1 MEQLIELYL
10 YKNKKCPLPQVGTLH
25 LSTSNAVAW
34 YADKRME
41 APLPVIKLAETVL
54 PADDFIS
61 FIAARKNISIT
72 EANIL
77 LDDYCSSLKK
87 LNANSESLLHNTGR
101 FFVNPEGV
109 LVFKANE
116 LPGEFLPSVN
126 AERVLHQ
133 EVSHNMVVGDKETN
147 SVEMAA
153 FFADAANGRTDKWWI
168 YAIVLAIAGLSVIAY
183 HLKENDFKLDMFG
196 NTGKIVQPP
205 TTNTYRL
212 SE

>member
-10 YKNKKCPLPQVGTLH
+10 YKNKKCPLPQVGTLQ

-41 APLPVIKLAETVL
+41 APMPVIKLSETVL

-61 FIAARKNISIT
+61 FIAARKNVSIA
-72 EANIL
+72 EAGKL
-77 LDDYCSSLKK
+77 LADYCGNLKK
-87 LNANSESLLHNTGR
+87 LDSNSESILHQTGR
-101 FFVNPEGV
+101 FYVNPEG
-109 LVFKANE
+109 LLIFKANE
-116 LPGEFLPSVN
+116 LPAEFLPSVN

-133 EVSHNMVVGDKETN
+133 EVSHNIVVGDKETN

-153 FFADAANGRTDKWWI
+153 FYADAANSRKEKWWI
-168 YAIVLAIAGLSVIAY
+168 FAIILAIAGLSAIAY
-183 HLKENDFKLDMFG
+183 HLNEHDFKIDMFG
-196 NTGKIVQPP
+196 NSGKIVPP
-205 TTNTYRL
+205 SATNTYRL